1 MAEEDSF
8 GLAQEEL
15 DACRDAFLLFD
26 KDRSGSIDLWELKLV
41 LEAMGQKPSDE
52 EVFEMIALVDD
63 NQSGAI
69 GACRVPSLCVPSRHQ
84 RTTVS
89 PNDAL
94 LFPIV

>member
-1 MAEEDSF
+1 MEQQEAAY

-15 DACRDAFLLFD
+15 DACRDAFFLFD

-52 EVFEMIALVDD
+52 EVFEMIAAVDD

-69 GACRVPSLCVPSRHQ
+69 GACRVSS
-84 RTTVS
+84 
-89 PNDAL
+89 
-94 LFPIV
+94 